1 MESSQIILE
10 INILKNQ
17 KKILRKTLLGN
28 SLFHFHCMRYNS
40 CQFYSHPSGKAP
52 YIYHQPNK
60 RPLSILQK
68 VLTVWFNL
76 RPGQAKR
83 VLLCGFCFVCSF
95 LMWTIFKI
103 CIELVK
109 ISLLF
114 YVFIFWPWG
123 MWLPDQGLNLHTL
136 HWEEEVLTTGSPGKT
151 LKLLFLP
158 AVFFCFVSILFHI
171 KLHLFI
177 SYVDSVPHIL
187 TIRLIVILAKNY
199 RKLHTF

>member
-109 ISLLF
+109 ISLLSCF
-114 YVFIFWPWG
+114 YFLALRHVAPWPG
-123 MWLPDQGLNLHTL
+123 IELAHSALGGGSLN
-136 HWEEEVLTTGSPGKT
+136 HWISREDSEASISTCGF
-151 LKLLFLP
+151 LLF
-158 AVFFCFVSILFHI
+158 CF
-171 KLHLFI
+171 HLI
-177 SYVDSVPHIL
+177 SY
-187 TIRLIVILAKNY
+187 
-199 RKLHTF
+199 